1 MKTGDKVTEK
11 RRIESFVE
19 DVSKLL
25 SGGNEEH
32 GLGRGDLVTNKM
44 NIKFYM
50 FGPNMLDRVAGE
62 VHGTNVVT
70 IHNGVTRYMVDIA
83 IRLGGGV

>member
-32 GLGRGDLVTNKM
+32 GLGQGDLVTNKM

-62 VHGTNVVT
+62 VHTNVVT

-83 IRLGGGV
+83 IRFGGGV